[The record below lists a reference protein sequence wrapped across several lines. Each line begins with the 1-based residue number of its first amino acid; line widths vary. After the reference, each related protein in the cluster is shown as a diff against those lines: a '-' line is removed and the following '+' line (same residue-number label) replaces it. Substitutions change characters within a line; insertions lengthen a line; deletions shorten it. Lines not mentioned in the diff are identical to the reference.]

1 MKFDKILEY
10 QSKDQELL
18 ALENEVAKSKERMAL
33 MAAKS
38 RLDAATA
45 SVGKLSKEAADI
57 LAAHAR
63 LAERAE
69 ELNAGLDEFNGVLE
83 GAHNVNE
90 ADYYIRQITALS
102 DEIAALEKE
111 IAKTGERIDGIGA
124 EYKRTWEQ
132 GIKASEAYKAA
143 HAAYNAY
150 IATVQP
156 KVKQLNAELEA
167 LKKGV
172 PAEIMELYASLRAA
186 KKMPAF
192 VPYRTDAGTCG
203 RCFMEVSG
211 DTRGKLRNP
220 GDYAECPNC
229 RRILFIP
236 EN

>member
-90 ADYYIRQITALS
+90 ADYYIRQITAIS

-211 DTRGKLRNP
+211 DTRGKLRHP
-220 GDYAECPNC
+220 GDYAECPTC

-236 EN
+236 AN